1 MSELSSDTISAKAG
15 IKMPPDDQPLSKGL
29 KKPAAGYDKYINWKI
44 FFVPVLLFFGL
55 LFLPTPDAMKDVGA
69 EYQVG
74 PKAVKSYI
82 VATLFNAELNQSEQW
97 QLLTA
102 NIMEQNMRMGALTR
116 DRFLKRDV
124 KWCKK
129 YKIVVEEDNLQQA
142 KGYIEG
148 KITDEAYL
156 TLMKASFD
164 LRTKGL
170 DYKALS
176 GKDRAAADRGAWG
189 IKVSIAMAVF
199 VVICFLT
206 ECIPLPG
213 VAFCVGLILIFTG
226 VLPYEEVAGLYWS
239 DSVWFIMG
247 SLMFAAAFVKTGVD
261 KRVCLMMFNKL
272 AVPNVRWISLVM
284 FVVIAPAA
292 AFVSD
297 HALAAMFLP
306 IGMLLYENSLTK
318 EIPEDPQLGKLL
330 MMTIVMACNIGGPG
344 APSGGARNVI
354 MVGYLRDM
362 FGYDIGFFQ
371 WVTYCFPFV
380 VVMIPVAWI
389 LINWLFKPRVH
400 SLAPAMDH
408 LRNEIVRMGRW
419 NAKQIWALIIFVAM
433 LFLWFTEKDLYE
445 AGILPIRMGVGVVA
459 VGGAIAYLL
468 AGVVNWRDYQQKVDW
483 GVVWLY
489 AGAIIFGRTLDSTGA
504 AYWLARTATD
514 ALAPLGMDSGLPLLA
529 VSNGL
534 TAVVTNL
541 MADGPAA
548 AAIGPVTLNIAALV
562 HPGSTF
568 LPFMAMS
575 TAIASSFAYCLI
587 IGTPPNAIIYSSG
600 YVTAKDFLR
609 MGVTLWVA
617 SQIVLLA
624 LNAFY
629 WQFRGFG
636 GLPGF

>member
-1 MSELSSDTISAKAG
+1 
-15 IKMPPDDQPLSKGL
+15 
-29 KKPAAGYDKYINWKI
+29 
-44 FFVPVLLFFGL
+44 
-55 LFLPTPDAMKDVGA
+55 
-69 EYQVG
+69 
-74 PKAVKSYI
+74 
-82 VATLFNAELNQSEQW
+82 
-97 QLLTA
+97 
-102 NIMEQNMRMGALTR
+102 
-116 DRFLKRDV
+116 
-124 KWCKK
+124 
-129 YKIVVEEDNLQQA
+129 
-142 KGYIEG
+142 
-148 KITDEAYL
+148 
-156 TLMKASFD
+156 
-164 LRTKGL
+164 
-170 DYKALS
+170 
-176 GKDRAAADRGAWG
+176 
-189 IKVSIAMAVF
+189 
-199 VVICFLT
+199 
-206 ECIPLPG
+206 
-213 VAFCVGLILIFTG
+213 
-226 VLPYEEVAGLYWS
+226 
-239 DSVWFIMG
+239 
-247 SLMFAAAFVKTGVD
+247 
-261 KRVCLMMFNKL
+261 
-272 AVPNVRWISLVM
+272 
-284 FVVIAPAA
+284 
-292 AFVSD
+292 
-297 HALAAMFLP
+297 MFLP

-318 EIPEDPQLGKLL
+318 EIPEDPQLGNASDDELG
-330 MMTIVMACNIGGPG
+330 IVMACNIGGPG

-445 AGILPIRMGVGVVA
+445 AGILPIRIGVGVVA

-609 MGVTLWVA
+609 IGVTLWVA